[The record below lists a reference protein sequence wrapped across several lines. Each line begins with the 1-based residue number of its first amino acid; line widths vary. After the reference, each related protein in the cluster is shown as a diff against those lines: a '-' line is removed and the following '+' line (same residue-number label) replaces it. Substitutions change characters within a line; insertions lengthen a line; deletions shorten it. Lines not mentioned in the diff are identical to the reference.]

1 MIIFDNDLLA
11 INFYLV
17 DHVKNNIMEEHK
29 EEITSKI
36 TTAKVDEAATPKPR
50 KPRVSKSTKKVE
62 STNETPVAEENQL
75 EPFLEEES
83 SLIELESKKD
93 KKKKKNKKKEK
104 EKKKAKK
111 AKEKAKE
118 KAKAKAKKAKKAKKE
133 KAKKAKIKAK
143 AKEKKAKAKAKK
155 AKKNKKNKSKKK

>member
-111 AKEKAKE
+111 AKEKAK
-118 KAKAKAKKAKKAKKE
+118 AKAKKAKKAKKE